1 MQLIWRDVAIGNGPA
16 INTSLTLDETAKL
29 QELAKDADV
38 LEIGSAYGYSTV
50 ALALVA
56 KSVTAIDPHIT
67 HNSFGTLHANL
78 GIYGVA
84 GKVTV
89 VRGFSQ
95 DLLPKM
101 VAVGDKVKKPKRFD
115 LVWIDGDHTAST
127 VEHDVTWALKLLK
140 PGGVL
145 ACHDY
150 DEVTC
155 PGVRQ
160 ALDKLFGGP
169 GELTD
174 TLAVYRTVSGPD
186 ESGIYSITLRAP
198 DDPGV
203 YAVDMAKSVPT
214 VERIQ

>member
-1 MQLIWRDVAIGNGPA
+1 MQLIWRDVAIGDGPP

-29 QELAKDADV
+29 QELAKDGDV

-56 KSVTAIDPHIT
+56 RSVVAVDPHIA
-67 HNSFGTLHANL
+67 HGSRQTLEANL
-78 GIYGVA
+78 TAYGV
-84 GKVTV
+84 GNKVDV
-89 VRGFSQ
+89 YQDFSQ
-95 DLLPKM
+95 ATLRAFAQTDL
-101 VAVGDKVKKPKRFD
+101 RFD
-115 LVWIDGDHTAST
+115 LVWIDGDHTAEV
-127 VEHDVTWALKLLK
+127 VEHDVSWAIKLLK

-174 TLAVYRTVSGPD
+174 TLAVYTG
-186 ESGIYSITLRAP
+186 LA
-198 DDPGV
+198 
-203 YAVDMAKSVPT
+203 
-214 VERIQ
+214 

>member
-1 MQLIWRDVAIGNGPA
+1 MQLIWRDVAPGPGPA
-16 INTSLTLDETAKL
+16 INTSLTAAETAEL
-29 QELAKDADV
+29 QRLANDGDV

-56 KSVTAIDPHIT
+56 RSVVAVDPHT
-67 HNSFGTLHANL
+67 GHGSYYELQANL
-78 GIYGVA
+78 NAYGVA
-84 GKVTV
+84 DKVRIV
-89 VRGFSQ
+89 QMRSQ
-95 DLLPKM
+95 DILPRM
-101 VAVGDKVKKPKRFD
+101 AGDVEKYSKTCKRYD
-115 LVWIDGDHTAST
+115 LVWIDGDHTAEV
-127 VEHDVTWALKLLK
+127 VEHDVNWALKLLK

-174 TLAVYRTVSGPD
+174 TLAVYTGLV
-186 ESGIYSITLRAP
+186 
-198 DDPGV
+198 
-203 YAVDMAKSVPT
+203 
-214 VERIQ
+214 

>member
-1 MQLIWRDVAIGNGPA
+1 MQLIWRDVAIGDGPP

-29 QELAKDADV
+29 QELAKDGDV
-38 LEIGSAYGYSTV
+38 LEIGSAYGYSTC

-56 KSVTAIDPHIT
+56 RSIVAVDPHT
-67 HNSFGTLHANL
+67 GHGSYYELQANL
-78 GIYGVA
+78 NAYGVNDRVQIVQA
-84 GKVTV
+84 
-89 VRGFSQ
+89 RSQ
-95 DLLPKM
+95 DVLPRM
-101 VAVGDKVKKPKRFD
+101 ANDAVKYVKTCKRFD
-115 LVWIDGDHTAST
+115 LVWIDGDHTAEV
-127 VEHDVTWALKLLK
+127 VEHDVTHALKLLK

-174 TLAVYRTVSGPD
+174 TLAVYTYEVVR
-186 ESGIYSITLRAP
+186 EALA
-198 DDPGV
+198 
-203 YAVDMAKSVPT
+203 
-214 VERIQ
+214 